1 MATDQL
7 QNAYNKMRPQPFQAD
22 ALETPRPQRHR
33 YGWFDS
39 RQDMRPPFTSPTR
52 FSAYDPNVDASWEDK
67 FRTQVFRTGSDVTGR
82 GIAAG
87 IRAAKDRYDS
97 SIWGTIMNTVNQWG
111 VNVSKWLNARQ
122 FEQDNVLTKIGLGS
136 WGRLGTAAAA
146 AGALAAAYYAWKKW
160 NKKREG
166 ENTPMVPANASF
178 MPEFSDYIANEAE
191 RFDVAMCT
199 AMTLLT
205 EAVADGV
212 ADGQITARVNQMIA
226 SIKRDADKAARVLAR
241 IAQDQDASKAPPEL
255 MEQMAAVASMLEER
269 NAA

>member
-1 MATDQL
+1 MGFLNSTKAGR
-7 QNAYNKMRPQPFQAD
+7 NGS
-22 ALETPRPQRHR
+22 E
-33 YGWFDS
+33 
-39 RQDMRPPFTSPTR
+39 
-52 FSAYDPNVDASWEDK
+52 
-67 FRTQVFRTGSDVTGR
+67 RTQANNERMYRSAGGKWGMQPVYKSPATSDGLE
-82 GIAAG
+82 G
-87 IRAAKDRYDS
+87 IRASNERLRRSGIFDP
-97 SIWGTIMNTVNQWG
+97 SIFDNIKMTLQQWVSNVG
-111 VNVSKWLNARQ
+111 VWYSNLDKAFDKSNILHYV
-122 FEQDNVLTKIGLGS
+122 GLGS
-136 WGRLGTAAAA
+136 WARVGVAAAA

-226 SIKRDADKAARVLAR
+226 SIKRDADKAARVLAS

>member
-1 MATDQL
+1 MQPGYKSPAQSDGL
-7 QNAYNKMRPQPFQAD
+7 EGIRAAYGTMPVDYKSPEKSD
-22 ALETPRPQRHR
+22 GLEGIRAA
-33 YGWFDS
+33 YGNLPVDYK
-39 RQDMRPPFTSPTR
+39 SPAQ
-52 FSAYDPNVDASWEDK
+52 SDGLEGI
-67 FRTQVFRTGSDVTGR
+67 RTQVYRTVSDVTGR

-87 IRAAKDRYDS
+87 IRAAKDRYNS
-97 SIWGTIMNTVNQWG
+97 SIWETIMNTVNQWG
-111 VNVSKWLNARQ
+111 VNVSKWLSARQ

-226 SIKRDADKAARVLAR
+226 SIKRDADKAARVLAS

>member
-7 QNAYNKMRPQPFQAD
+7 QNAYNKMRPQTFQAD

-33 YGWFDS
+33 YGSFDS
-39 RQDMRPPFTSPTR
+39 RQDMRPPFTSP
-52 FSAYDPNVDASWEDK
+52 N
-67 FRTQVFRTGSDVTGR
+67 VFRTHVSRTVSDVTGR

-111 VNVSKWLNARQ
+111 VNVSKWLSARQ
-122 FEQDNVLTKIGLGS
+122 FEQDNVLTKIGLGR

-226 SIKRDADKAARVLAR
+226 SIKRDADKAARVLAS